1 MKNLLIVYESRTG
14 NTEAMAKAVQ
24 AGAVSAGANVKMQ
37 RATEANMDDLLACD
51 AVIFGS
57 PTNFGYMAGTLKE
70 FFDQVW
76 FTQRKKEIKKP
87 YAAFSI
93 ALGMAAPT
101 LQSIDHVCQ
110 EFVSKWSKF
119 KFEKICD
126 GVAAARQPSPEVLE
140 QCQELGRKV
149 AKA

>member
-24 AGAVSAGANVKMQ
+24 AGAVSAGANVKMK

-93 ALGMAAPT
+93 AQGMAAPT

-110 EFVSKWSKF
+110 EFAEWSKF

-126 GVAAARQPSPEVLE
+126 GVAATRQPSPEVLE
-140 QCQELGRKV
+140 QCQELGGKV